1 MRDFIFNPLL
11 QLYYLSFISSH
22 LKPQLKECN
31 IYIYPALHNLVNDY
45 APELF
50 SHRIGMLM
58 MPGANGLGGAMV

>member
-1 MRDFIFNPLL
+1 MRNFIFYPLL

-31 IYIYPALHNLVNDY
+31 VYIYPTLHNVVNDS

-50 SHRIGMLM
+50 SHRVGMLM
-58 MPGANGLGGAMV
+58 MPGANVLGGAMV